1 MVKCSSASFLALP
14 CSAPSPPC
22 QWQQLRDSVEGLES
36 ARLWADFVRDPFS
49 WSCAKHLVS
58 AVPRRVPRL
67 SFLLTK
73 LLHPS
78 PSKVKLLE
86 PFQYKPLG
94 DLAPP
99 TFPAPH
105 PHLPLRTADTL
116 SFFCSSDI
124 SSSVPPQGFCTF
136 SAWNPPLPVNSSRP
150 RDLKCYFFSEAFL
163 ELRGGDGSRVMP
175 SEHCTTEVH
184 CGSCP

>member
-36 ARLWADFVRDPFS
+36 GRLWADFVRDPFS

-116 SFFCSSDI
+116 SFF
-124 SSSVPPQGFCTF
+124 VPQTF
-136 SAWNPPLPVNSSRP
+136 PPLSHP
-150 RDLKCYFFSEAFL
+150 RAFARFL
-163 ELRGGDGSRVMP
+163 PGTRLSQ
-175 SEHCTTEVH
+175 
-184 CGSCP
+184 